1 VEDLSS
7 GKEGENRST
16 KNTDKQIQ
24 WRRTKV
30 LELSSQGNTQ
40 SDIAKT
46 LHVGEATISRD
57 ISSLRQQAQI
67 NLRTHINYKLPEEYQ
82 NCMVGI
88 NQVLK
93 ICWEIVNKSRNV
105 DNDNGNGQTMTVI
118 DNKTVLQA
126 LALIN
131 DCNKYKM
138 DLTTNG
144 VVITDAIRFVQT
156 NKEKLM
162 SKEVDGKE
170 SEEPDYE
177 EDKDQLE
184 EKQEEETGEQ
194 ETNKPSFLKN
204 NGHLRIMFC

>member
-7 GKEGENRST
+7 EMEGNNSNT
-16 KNTDKQIQ
+16 KNTDKQI
-24 WRRTKV
+24 
-30 LELSSQGNTQ
+30 QGNTQ

-46 LHVGEATISRD
+46 LHVGEATVSRD
-57 ISSLRQQAQI
+57 ITSLRQQAQI

-144 VVITDAIRFVQT
+144 VVITDAIKFVQT
-156 NKEKLM
+156 NKERLVM
-162 SKEVDGKE
+162 STKEENKE
-170 SEEPDYE
+170 SKEPDYA

-184 EKQEEETGEQ
+184 EKQEEETGELEE
-194 ETNKPSFLKN
+194 ETTTNQVF
-204 NGHLRIMFC
+204 